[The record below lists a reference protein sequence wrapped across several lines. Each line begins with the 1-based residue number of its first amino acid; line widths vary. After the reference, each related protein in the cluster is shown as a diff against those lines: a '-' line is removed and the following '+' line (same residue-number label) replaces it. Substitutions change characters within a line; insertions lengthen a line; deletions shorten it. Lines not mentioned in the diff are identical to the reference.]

1 MRVFII
7 VLLLTAAGPGL
18 LWSQKRY
25 MNHEVFSLD
34 SVTLI
39 RFDLFGN
46 YEVVQ
51 WEGSSLMIKT
61 EVLMYNGS
69 EAILQ
74 DYLKNNRYA
83 YRAQRIAGELL
94 LSSVDKQRINVRTSR
109 GECYESVD
117 TVIYIPTAFEL
128 TADQQWVRKPSSD

>member
-1 MRVFII
+1 MRVFVV
-7 VLLLTAAGPGL
+7 VLLFMAISPGL

-25 MNHEVFSLD
+25 MNHEVFPLD
-34 SVTLI
+34 SVALI
-39 RFDLFGN
+39 QLDLFGN
-46 YEVVQ
+46 YEVVR

-61 EVLMYNGS
+61 EVLLYNGS

-83 YRAQRIAGELL
+83 YRALRTDSQLL

-117 TVIYIPTAFEL
+117 TVVYIPTDFEP
-128 TADQQWVRKPSSD
+128 AAEQQWARKLSSD

>member
-1 MRVFII
+1 MRVLIV
-7 VLLLTAAGPGL
+7 VLLFIAAEPGL

-25 MNHEVFSLD
+25 INHEVFSVD
-34 SVTLI
+34 SVEVVQL
-39 RFDLFGN
+39 DLFGV
-46 YEVVQ
+46 YEVVR

-61 EVLMYNGS
+61 EVLLYNGS

-74 DYLKNNRYA
+74 EYLKNNRYA
-83 YRAQRIAGELL
+83 YRVVKTAGELL

-117 TVIYIPTAFEL
+117 TIVYIPMEFEQ
-128 TADQQWVRKPSSD
+128 TTDQQWTRQSSSN

>member
-1 MRVFII
+1 MRVFVIV
-7 VLLLTAAGPGL
+7 VLLMAAGPGL

-25 MNHEVFSLD
+25 INHEVFSLD
-34 SVTLI
+34 SVALI

-61 EVLMYNGS
+61 EVLLYNGS

-83 YRAQRIAGELL
+83 YRAVRTATELL

-117 TVIYIPTAFEL
+117 TVIYIPAVFEP
-128 TADQQWVRKPSSD
+128 TDDQQWTRKPSSD